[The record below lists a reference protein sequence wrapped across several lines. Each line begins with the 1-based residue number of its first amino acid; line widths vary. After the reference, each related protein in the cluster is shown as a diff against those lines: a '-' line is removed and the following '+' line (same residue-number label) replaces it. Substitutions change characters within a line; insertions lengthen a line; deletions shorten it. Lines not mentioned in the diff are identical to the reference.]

1 MQERTNKRREIPKE
15 AEEWYKIIF
24 ETLWRVWILSAVAA
38 LLLVFLYQ
46 PTPECT
52 RLDYL
57 QQFFLKPVIG
67 GAVVTGVYRLI
78 LLYAGNRVTEKWMA
92 AVSMVVINLYILVMA
107 VSYTNIRILPMI
119 LVAPIA
125 IASVYRQRIFI
136 LIQTVISVVIY
147 LLYLYMF
154 VPQSAFETIETEA
167 VDITVFLFV
176 AAAYAIMVEQIR
188 KSTIALDLQGWK
200 DSLTHMYNHE
210 AFYEELENYM
220 KRYKEKGETFSILI
234 ADIDNFKKVN
244 DTYGHAYGDE
254 VIREVA
260 SVFEQ
265 CKGKKEFASRY
276 GGEEFA
282 LIMPGRDK
290 KDAVLL
296 ADKIRREFEKR
307 KLECEDGAKSFTIS
321 IGVAE
326 YAKEYPTASL
336 FFEQADK
343 ALYDAKVGG
352 KNKVCCSAE

>member
-52 RLDYL
+52 RLDHL

-107 VSYTNIRILPMI
+107 VSYTNIRIFPMI

-176 AAAYAIMVEQIR
+176 AAA
-188 KSTIALDLQGWK
+188 
-200 DSLTHMYNHE
+200 
-210 AFYEELENYM
+210 
-220 KRYKEKGETFSILI
+220 
-234 ADIDNFKKVN
+234 
-244 DTYGHAYGDE
+244 
-254 VIREVA
+254 
-260 SVFEQ
+260 
-265 CKGKKEFASRY
+265 
-276 GGEEFA
+276 
-282 LIMPGRDK
+282 
-290 KDAVLL
+290 
-296 ADKIRREFEKR
+296 
-307 KLECEDGAKSFTIS
+307 
-321 IGVAE
+321 
-326 YAKEYPTASL
+326 
-336 FFEQADK
+336 
-343 ALYDAKVGG
+343 
-352 KNKVCCSAE
+352 

>member
-1 MQERTNKRREIPKE
+1 MQERAYKKREMPKE
-15 AEEWYKIIF
+15 AEEWNKVVF
-24 ETLWRVWILSAVAA
+24 ATLWRVWILSAVAA
-38 LLLVFLYQ
+38 LLLVLFYQ
-46 PTPECT
+46 PTQECT

-57 QQFFLKPVIG
+57 QQFFLKPAIG
-67 GAVVTGVYRLI
+67 GAVVVGVYRLI
-78 LLYAGNRVTEKWMA
+78 LLYAGNRVTERCMA
-92 AVSMVVINLYILVMA
+92 AISMVMVNLYILVMA
-107 VSYTNIRILPMI
+107 VSYTNIKVFPII

-136 LIQTVISVVIY
+136 MIQTAGSVLIY
-147 LLYLYMF
+147 LLYLYVF
-154 VPQSAFETIETEA
+154 VPQSAFDTLETEV
-167 VDITVFLFV
+167 VDVIVFLFV
-176 AAAYAIMVEQIR
+176 AIAYAIMVEQIR

-265 CKGKKEFASRY
+265 CKGKREFASRY

-307 KLECEDGAKSFTIS
+307 KLECEGEMKSFTIS

-352 KNKVCCSAE
+352 KNKVCCSAD